1 MLNDNIS
8 PADNRRAGSVHIGN
22 LILAIFL
29 ATLGCTLDL
38 WTKHWAFSSL
48 GMPAHG
54 NIHWIIDGFF
64 GFETSINTGA
74 LFGIGKGGV
83 AIFAAIS
90 GLATLGIFI
99 WLTIGGASRDRW
111 LSVTLGLILGGVL
124 GNLYDRMGLWGHQG
138 VRDFILFRYKSFT
151 WPNFNIA
158 DMLLICGAA
167 MMMWHAFRMD
177 AADRQE
183 KKAAEL
189 LADDGQVA
197 AHLEEANRVS
207 NTA

>member
-1 MLNDNIS
+1 MLNDS
-8 PADNRRAGSVHIGN
+8 LSSAENRRVGSVHIGN
-22 LILAIFL
+22 LILAVFL
-29 ATLGCTLDL
+29 ASLGCTLDL

-48 GMPAHG
+48 GMPAYD

-99 WLTIGGASRDRW
+99 WLTVGGASHDRW

-167 MMMWHAFRMD
+167 MMMWHAFRME
-177 AADRQE
+177 AVAKGE
-183 KKAAEL
+183 AKAAEAAQKIASESDPL
-189 LADDGQVA
+189 DGAD
-197 AHLEEANRVS
+197 RVS

>member
-1 MLNDNIS
+1 MLNDNS
-8 PADNRRAGSVHIGN
+8 TGSAGDCRVPSVNYGN
-22 LILAIFL
+22 LLLVAFL
-29 ATLGCTLDL
+29 ATAGCAADL

-48 GMPAHG
+48 GMPAYD
-54 NIHWIIDGFF
+54 NIHWIIEGFF

-83 AIFAAIS
+83 AIFAVIS
-90 GLATLGIFI
+90 GLATLGIFL

-124 GNLYDRMGLWGHQG
+124 GNLYDRMGLWGEQG

-167 MMMWHAFRMD
+167 MMMWHAFRME
-177 AADRQE
+177 AIARQE
-183 KKAAEL
+183 EAAAEES
-189 LADDGQVA
+189 AGNAVK
-197 AHLEEANRVS
+197 N
-207 NTA
+207 